1 MVDAASSI
9 RIHLWDDEIRKAQV
23 ICDGQI
29 YMDAMLGDMIEIRR
43 KDEPVRLLHPET
55 YDYHR
60 ILREK
65 LNWG

>member
-1 MVDAASSI
+1 MVDASSTI
-9 RIHLWDDEIRKAQV
+9 RVHLWDDDMRKAQV
-23 ICDGQI
+23 VCDGQI
-29 YMDAMLGDMIEIRR
+29 YMDAMLGDMIEIKRNDNR
-43 KDEPVRLLHPET
+43 VRLLHPEN